1 MAGRCTCQSPYTGA
15 SIGDIFSGMEPLTGG
30 PQPPFDPD
38 SPFKYIG
45 GDPAVDFVDTV
56 DFTSRGLE
64 VDRFTSYHRVL
75 EWARGA
81 GIVDAAAADHLAR
94 VAESDPYAAR
104 SALHEAIALR
114 TVLERILR
122 ALTSGGDASRPVA
135 ELNDGMLRRA
145 AGALAIT
152 PGENGAFALGWPS
165 LADSLRRPLVIT
177 AWRAAQLLAS
187 DDVQR
192 LRRCGGVDCG
202 WYFVDRSRNGLRHW
216 CEMETCGTREKSRR
230 RAARRA
236 HAS

>member
-1 MAGRCTCQSPYTGA
+1 MDPITGV
-15 SIGDIFSGMEPLTGG
+15 
-30 PQPPFDPD
+30 PQPPFDG

-56 DFTSRGLE
+56 DWTSRGLE
-64 VDRFTSYHRVL
+64 LDRFASYDRVL
-75 EWARGA
+75 EWAVGA
-81 GIVDAAAADHLAR
+81 EVIDAATAEHLAR
-94 VAESDPYAAR
+94 VAASDPYAAR
-104 SALHEAIALR
+104 AAVHDAMALR
-114 TVLERILR
+114 GVLERIFR
-122 ALTSGGDASRPVA
+122 ALTSGGDATRAIA

-152 PGENGAFALGWPS
+152 RGDDGAFALGWPS
-165 LADSLRRPLVIT
+165 LEDSLRLPLVVT

-187 DDVQR
+187 DDVHR

-216 CEMETCGTREKSRR
+216 CEMETCGTKEKSRR